1 MMITEI
7 TKERLCEYFYPTQNF
22 ERCTDGVVVDYAEIE
37 INPTGI
43 DKLKQNLD
51 RYGNQCG
58 FDEDEWE
65 ELNDPTSD
73 SFEHIVTY
81 VHFDTE
87 TDNFN
92 KLFIEVHT
100 AYCSDELDVDKL
112 INEEEKQ
119 NIINAALESLHK
131 WRNTEYMLEG

>member
-1 MMITEI
+1 MITEI
-7 TKERLCEYFYPTQNF
+7 TKGKLCEYFYPTKGF
-22 ERCTDGVVVDYAEIE
+22 KRPTDGEVVDYAEIE

-51 RYGNQCG
+51 RYGNQCD
-58 FDEDEWE
+58 FYETEWE

-73 SFEHIVTY
+73 SFEHIVAY

-100 AYCSDELDVDKL
+100 AYDSDPLDVNKL

-119 NIINAALESLHK
+119 NIIEAALKSLHK
-131 WRNTEYMLEG
+131 WRGTKYMM